1 MEAVVTII
9 SVIIVTGFVVLF
21 IRMNR
26 TKELEQKID
35 IQHVNENSF
44 QNFAKFYGE
53 IYPDDPQFDRK
64 LNKIYILITDHNI
77 MDIKRIAEISLCTL
91 PECVIKIKYLKN
103 KRLIDNLYIDTVNME
118 LIPCSDEDQLL
129 LDKYKPFLYG
139 SHLQVEGIASVIPN
153 PKGLSADSL
162 RDEIF
167 KEILYL
173 NNKGLINGIKVD
185 EIDHRILYYTIE
197 KRRIYE
203 DHQTVHC
210 PNCGAL
216 NDVDITGKVRCSY
229 CNSIVYGDNAIKDDM
244 FS

>member
-21 IRMNR
+21 RRMNH

-35 IQHVNENSF
+35 IQHVNEDSF

-91 PECVIKIKYLKN
+91 PECVIKIRYLKN
-103 KRLIDNLYIDTVNME
+103 KRLIDDLYIDTFNMK
-118 LIPCSDEDQLL
+118 LIPCSNEDQLL
-129 LDKYKPFLYG
+129 LDKYKSYIYG
-139 SHLQVEGIASVIPN
+139 SHLQVEEIAGVIPN
-153 PKGLSADSL
+153 PKMLPLDSL
-162 RDEIF
+162 RNEIF
-167 KEILYL
+167 KDIEYL

-216 NDVDITGKVRCSY
+216 NDVDIVGKVKCSY